1 MTIRVAVVGAS
12 GTMGTLITRL
22 IEESDDF
29 QLVARIGSADEL
41 SAMRAAELVVDVTR
55 LDVSERVVDFAVAHG
70 LSVLVGTS
78 GWSSDRIEALSA
90 RITGNPAAGVLIV
103 PNFSIASALAT
114 SFAAQAAPYF
124 DSIEIVE
131 AHHSGKIDS
140 PSGTAVRTAERIGAV
155 RAELGP
161 VATPHADQRA
171 RGQLVAGIPVHSL
184 RMRGIVAKQD
194 VIFGGA
200 GEVLTLSHDTV
211 SSAAYQQGIMLA
223 LRALPGIRGVS
234 VGLDSLLGLGPTLPD
249 AAG

>member
-1 MTIRVAVVGAS
+1 MTKRVAVVGAS

-29 QLVARIGSADEL
+29 QLVAGIGSADEL

-55 LDVSERVVDFAVAHG
+55 LDVSERVVDFAVANG

-78 GWSSDRIEALSA
+78 GWSADRIEALSA
-90 RITGNPAAGVLIV
+90 RITGSPAAGVLIV
-103 PNFSIASALAT
+103 PNFSIASVLAT

-131 AHHSGKIDS
+131 AHHAGKVDS

-184 RMRGIVAKQD
+184 RMNGIVAKQD
-194 VIFGGA
+194 VIFGGP
-200 GEVLTLSHDTV
+200 GEVLTLTHDTV

-234 VGLDSLLGLGPTLPD
+234 VGLDALLGLGPTAPA